1 MSYEENDS
9 VVIDREPCPKC
20 QANGNDNSGDNLARY
35 DDGHGYCFACGHF
48 EKGDDDY
55 VAPERA
61 DRDFN
66 PYRGSCVEIP
76 SRWIEEKTCRRYGY
90 QVATSNGKEFHIANY
105 YKNQQL
111 VAQHLRGVEPKSFK
125 WTGSPKGCELFG
137 QNLWSEGG
145 KRLVITEGEIDCL
158 TVNQLLGG
166 TWPVV
171 SLPNGVQSAV
181 KDIKQNIE
189 FINSFGDVIIM
200 FDMDD
205 AGQEAATKVA
215 GILPPGKAKIAKL
228 PNKDANECLTSG
240 EGKVVVNA
248 IWQAQEYKPDEI
260 LHVGA
265 IKDDVEQRA
274 QAVYPFPWD
283 TLSEFLL
290 GQRSHELTLWTSGTG
305 SGKSTIL
312 RELAMHHLTEG
323 RSVGMV
329 MLEESPLET
338 RDDMV
343 SLIMNKPVRSIRAA
357 EMMNK
362 LRVSMGKEEISV
374 ETGTFEEGEYEDA
387 LGKLAATKLYIY
399 DHLGQNAM
407 ANILAR
413 IEYMATALGVD
424 VIILDHITAM
434 AAGLLGADKDVHGG
448 NSERILIDTVMKEL
462 RAISVRTGVHID
474 IVSQLKKTD
483 KAYEEGSRITLQDL
497 RGSGSLSSVPN
508 TVVSLERNR
517 QAPSDRDSNTTLVRV
532 LKNRMTGRAGAACA
546 LYFNRITGRLEE
558 TEFTMGDDG
567 KLMLDPGTNTS
578 NIGDP
583 FAGI

>member
-1 MSYEENDS
+1 M
-9 VVIDREPCPKC
+9 
-20 QANGNDNSGDNLARY
+20 
-35 DDGHGYCFACGHF
+35 
-48 EKGDDDY
+48 
-55 VAPERA
+55 
-61 DRDFN
+61 
-66 PYRGSCVEIP
+66 
-76 SRWIEEKTCRRYGY
+76 
-90 QVATSNGKEFHIANY
+90 
-105 YKNQQL
+105 
-111 VAQHLRGVEPKSFK
+111 
-125 WTGSPKGCELFG
+125 
-137 QNLWSEGG
+137 
-145 KRLVITEGEIDCL
+145 
-158 TVNQLLGG
+158 
-166 TWPVV
+166 
-171 SLPNGVQSAV
+171 
-181 KDIKQNIE
+181 
-189 FINSFGDVIIM
+189 
-200 FDMDD
+200 
-205 AGQEAATKVA
+205 
-215 GILPPGKAKIAKL
+215 
-228 PNKDANECLTSG
+228 
-240 EGKVVVNA
+240 
-248 IWQAQEYKPDEI
+248 
-260 LHVGA
+260 
-265 IKDDVEQRA
+265 
-274 QAVYPFPWD
+274 
-283 TLSEFLL
+283 
-290 GQRSHELTLWTSGTG
+290 
-305 SGKSTIL
+305 
-312 RELAMHHLTEG
+312 
-323 RSVGMV
+323 GMV
-329 MLEESPLET
+329 MLEESPIET

-362 LRVSMGKEEISV
+362 LRLSMGKEEISV
-374 ETGTFEEGEYEDA
+374 ETGTFEEGEYESA
-387 LGKLAATKLYIY
+387 LGQLAATKLYIY

-462 RAISVRTGVHID
+462 RSISVRTGVHID

-567 KLMLDPGTNTS
+567 KLMLDPGTNPS

>member
-1 MSYEENDS
+1 MTYEESDS

-20 QANGNDNSGDNLARY
+20 QAQGNDNSGDNLARY

-48 EKGDDDY
+48 EKGSDDY
-55 VAPERA
+55 VPA
-61 DRDFN
+61 DRPKAEFN
-66 PYRGSCVEIP
+66 PYRGRATELP
-76 SRWIEEKTCRRYGY
+76 SRRIDEKTCRRYGY
-90 QVATSNGKEFHIANY
+90 QVASSNGKEFHIANY
-105 YKNQQL
+105 YRNQQL
-111 VAQHLRGVEPKSFK
+111 VAQHLRGPNKDFK

-137 QNLWSEGG
+137 QNLWAEGG

-171 SLPNGVQSAV
+171 SLPNGVQSAE
-181 KDIKQNIE
+181 KDIRNNIE
-189 FINSFGDVIIM
+189 FVSSFAEVIVM

-205 AGQEAATKVA
+205 AGQAAASKVA

-228 PNKDANECLTSG
+228 PAKDANECLMNG
-240 EGKVVVNA
+240 EGKIVINA
-248 IWQAQEYKPDEI
+248 IWQANEYKPDEI
-260 LHVGA
+260 LHVGS
-265 IKDDVEQRA
+265 IKDDMEDKQQEVW
-274 QAVYPFPWD
+274 PFPWD

-362 LRVSMGKEEISV
+362 LRVSMGKDPIDV
-374 ETGTFEEGEYEDA
+374 EMGTFEEGEYEAA
-387 LGKLAATKLYIY
+387 LGKLGATKLYIY

-413 IEYMATALGVD
+413 IEYMATALRVD

-462 RAISVRTGVHID
+462 RSISVRTGVHID

-517 QAPSDRDSNTTLVRV
+517 QAPNDRDANTTLVRV

-546 LYFNRITGRLEE
+546 LYFNRVTGRLEE
-558 TEFTMGDDG
+558 TDFTMGDDG
-567 KLMLDPGTNTS
+567 NLMLDPGAPS
-578 NIGDP
+578 PAGDP